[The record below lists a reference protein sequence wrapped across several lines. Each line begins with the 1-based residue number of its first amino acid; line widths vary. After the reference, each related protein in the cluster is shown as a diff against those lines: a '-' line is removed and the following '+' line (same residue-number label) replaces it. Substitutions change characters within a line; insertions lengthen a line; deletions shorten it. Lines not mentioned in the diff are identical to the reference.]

1 MVTDIDN
8 PKPGIVP
15 AIRAVRG
22 DLSLRLR
29 SGGRGSSSARNERQ
43 LSDVLMVAE
52 IAFSL
57 VLLVGAGMLTRAFLK
72 LVHTDPGF
80 RPAQAIAVRLAIP
93 THRYGAHEEGGSNLS
108 RRTLYKRLEESTRSI
123 AEMEVSALTL
133 KAPIAQFWNPDGF
146 SIDGRPPAIQNGS
159 PIMLKRWGLPMQGMV
174 SYQSVSRGYFPALGI
189 PIVRG
194 RPFDDRD
201 RAGTPFSAIVNQALL
216 RKFFPNGDPIGHR
229 IAVDRGTDFL
239 RRMTIVGVAAD
250 ARLDGVDQR
259 ARPEVFACMDQL
271 PSPDI

>member
-1 MVTDIDN
+1 MFAAAISTSSGLLF
-8 PKPGIVP
+8 GIVP
-15 AIRAVRG
+15 AIRAGRG

-93 THRYGAHEEGGSNLS
+93 THRYGAYEEGGSSLS

-123 AEMEVSALTL
+123 AGVEVSALTL

-159 PIMLKRWGLPMQGMV
+159 PIMLKRWGAP
-174 SYQSVSRGYFPALGI
+174 
-189 PIVRG
+189 
-194 RPFDDRD
+194 
-201 RAGTPFSAIVNQALL
+201 
-216 RKFFPNGDPIGHR
+216 
-229 IAVDRGTDFL
+229 
-239 RRMTIVGVAAD
+239 D
-250 ARLDGVDQR
+250 ARHGFLPKRV
-259 ARPEVFACMDQL
+259 ARIL
-271 PSPDI
+271 PGTRNSYRPRTALR